1 MTTVEDCSTFMHS
14 TVTPFRCLTAMLPEG
29 STRAKTLPGCP
40 SVDRGSREAEAIP
53 HRANADSLRN
63 VFLKYASVV
72 TNGEHYM
79 TSKDFV
85 IHFLRLIEE
94 QNNNQISVNCLARA
108 ADTTKDGLISFDE
121 FLALEALLCTSDA
134 LYALAFE
141 IFDSKGRGYLEFED
155 FKDVFQLTSP
165 YARIP
170 FNFDC
175 DFINLHFGKDRSR
188 KISYQDFTQVI
199 HDIADEHAVQAF
211 KSLDEAHS
219 GTISASDFN
228 KIMILLKGHLL
239 TPFVRENLLT
249 AALQGESHGRITFAY
264 YMGFISL
271 LSNMELV
278 KKIFRNRTHGHQN
291 HELTKEEL
299 LTEAQNYAQVTPM
312 EVDILFQLTSLLR
325 PDGRV
330 SYKELVA
337 VSPLE
342 DSLISYHNYAH
353 GLQEAVHRKVEVKG
367 RTMFLSV
374 LEQIYRFSL
383 GSVAGAVGATAVYP
397 IDLVKTRMQ
406 NQRTGSLIGELMYKN
421 SWDCF
426 RKVIQF
432 EGFAGLYRGLGPQL
446 IGVAPE
452 KAIKLTVNDLVRD
465 QFTPSSGSIPLTAEI
480 LAGACAGASQVVFT
494 NPLEI
499 VKIRLQVAGEIASTK
514 RISAITVSCPV
525 FDLLFYFVSSSTYTT
540 DCKLHCANL
549 LSRWQHRGRV
559 IKDLGFFGL
568 YKGARACFLRDI
580 PFSAIY
586 FTAYSH
592 LKQTFA
598 DEKGFNSPATLL
610 AAATLSGA
618 PAACLTTPADVIKTR
633 LQVIKDLGF
642 FGLYKGARACFLRDI
657 PFSAIYFT
665 AYSHLKQTFA
675 DEKGFNSPATLLAAA
690 TLSGAPAAC
699 LTTPA
704 DVIKTR
710 LQVEARKGQTTYSG
724 LMDAA
729 KKIWREEGGRAFW
742 KGAGARVFRS
752 SPQFGITLLT
762 YEMLQ
767 RVFHIDFGGRELTGT
782 GIDRHMQQTLVNPDH
797 IGGYR
802 FATAAF
808 TGLETKLGLSFPK
821 YTAQRLGLVT
831 PFVVHRFFEQHL
843 RLIRHPNSQASRN
856 QSSTLDAQSV
866 WLFSNVYTLKRT
878 EQQAALSLI
887 LGSLDIDVDRSPTDS
902 SSDTIK
908 DTFYDALNAL
918 LRRTRSSAT
927 VLVAVN
933 PIRTTAKDYLEYMLT
948 GACFHS
954 VLTSE
959 IVEVVCPFGILQQH
973 VGYELKL
980 ITLPSVTDDVDQ

>member
-1 MTTVEDCSTFMHS
+1 MTPRHADCG
-14 TVTPFRCLTAMLPEG
+14 TAIIYQ
-29 STRAKTLPGCP
+29 
-40 SVDRGSREAEAIP
+40 AIP

-94 QNNNQISVNCLARA
+94 QNNNQTSVSCLARA

-155 FKDVFQLTSP
+155 FKEVFQLTSP

-188 KISYQDFTQVI
+188 NISYQDFTQVI
-199 HDIADEHAVQAF
+199 HDVANEHAVQAF

-325 PDGRV
+325 SDGRI

-353 GLQEAVHRKVEVKG
+353 GLQEVVHRKVEVKG

-426 RKVIQF
+426 KKVIQF

-446 IGVAPE
+446 VGVAPE

-465 QFTPSSGSIPLTAEI
+465 QFTSSSGSISLAAEI

-514 RISAITVSCPV
+514 RISAIT
-525 FDLLFYFVSSSTYTT
+525 
-540 DCKLHCANL
+540 
-549 LSRWQHRGRV
+549 
-559 IKDLGFFGL
+559 
-568 YKGARACFLRDI
+568 
-580 PFSAIY
+580 
-586 FTAYSH
+586 
-592 LKQTFA
+592 
-598 DEKGFNSPATLL
+598 
-610 AAATLSGA
+610 
-618 PAACLTTPADVIKTR
+618 
-633 LQVIKDLGF
+633 VIKDLGF

-724 LMDAA
+724 LVDAA

-782 GIDRHMQQTLVNPDH
+782 GIDRHVQQTPVNPDH

-821 YTAQRLGLVT
+821 YTVT
-831 PFVVHRFFEQHL
+831 
-843 RLIRHPNSQASRN
+843 
-856 QSSTLDAQSV
+856 
-866 WLFSNVYTLKRT
+866 
-878 EQQAALSLI
+878 
-887 LGSLDIDVDRSPTDS
+887 
-902 SSDTIK
+902 
-908 DTFYDALNAL
+908 
-918 LRRTRSSAT
+918 
-927 VLVAVN
+927 
-933 PIRTTAKDYLEYMLT
+933 
-948 GACFHS
+948 
-954 VLTSE
+954 
-959 IVEVVCPFGILQQH
+959 
-973 VGYELKL
+973 
-980 ITLPSVTDDVDQ
+980 